1 MAKYKINSSKSDVI
15 LYSKDKQA
23 EIEIREMAFFTIAT
37 NNIKYLRV
45 SVTRQVKGLYDRNIK
60 NLKKEIKEDIRRIKG
75 LPCSWIGRI
84 NIVKMAIFKNAK
96 KKFSAIPS
104 KIPTHFIIELERA
117 ILKFIFY
124 NRMRKPMIAKTII
137 NSKTTS
143 GGIIIS
149 DLKQFY
155 RAIVLKSA

>member
-96 KKFSAIPS
+96 I
-104 KIPTHFIIELERA
+104 KIQCNPQQNSNSFHHRVRKSNSQIHLE
-117 ILKFIFY
+117 
-124 NRMRKPMIAKTII
+124 
-137 NSKTTS
+137 
-143 GGIIIS
+143 
-149 DLKQFY
+149 
-155 RAIVLKSA
+155 